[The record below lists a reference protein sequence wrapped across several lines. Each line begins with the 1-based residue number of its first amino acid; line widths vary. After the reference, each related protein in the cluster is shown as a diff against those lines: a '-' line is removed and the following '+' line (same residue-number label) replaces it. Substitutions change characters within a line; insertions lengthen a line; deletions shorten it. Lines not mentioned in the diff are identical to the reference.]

1 MFKILRRVKLDL
13 TKKYEKSLLKCV
25 VFIILFSMLFTSL
38 YIQNISKQLE
48 DSIIK
53 EFDILLEINPNIS
66 TYDDKIINFYERTIQ
81 YEEMIG
87 DLQNNTKYSYS
98 DFNLSNDRYRSSIY
112 TMDINESMITLYDSS
127 GFDYTNEIIW
137 NEFINYEFS
146 LGTLSVKSTRND
158 IPKDFK
164 LGLANIVDGRTFT
177 DEEIQNGENVCI
189 IPVGLKKYENGL
201 KKSVWIGDEITISE
215 ILKDDQGNI
224 IYYNE
229 HTYTVIGNYSTN
241 DGSGMKTMMGLKE
254 LPIYIPESNY
264 QEMLE
269 NSIVYADKY
278 YDDYLDERYLFNVH
292 PTIFKFSNVDDFNS
306 FLDYL
311 EKYSDR
317 FNNGYTYSTTME
329 TQFPTIANILSVSK
343 SISYISILC
352 MVACICITF
361 ILILFD
367 IETSKKE
374 IGILLSLGE
383 SIKGVVV
390 QYILE
395 ILIVSALAVTVAY
408 GVTQTAG
415 VEIAQ
420 NLIQNQISED
430 DTIKFNDSDYEFEIE
445 KYEEILKPL
454 SIAENVSIT
463 FAYMLGICIFEGAV
477 LYILIKRIDPK
488 DLLKDS

>member
-48 DSIIK
+48 DSIMK
-53 EFDILLEINPNIS
+53 EFDILLEINPNIL
-66 TYDDKIINFYERTIQ
+66 TYDDKITNFYEQTIK
-81 YEEMIG
+81 YEEMIS
-87 DLQNNTKYSYS
+87 DLQNNTKYLYS
-98 DFNLSNDRYRSSIY
+98 DFNLSNHGYRSPLY
-112 TMDINESMITLYDSS
+112 AMDINDSMISLYANS
-127 GFDYTNEIIW
+127 GNEYTNELIW
-137 NEFINYEFS
+137 NELINNQRS
-146 LGTLSVKSTRND
+146 LGENVKSTRNPT
-158 IPKDFK
+158 PKDFE
-164 LGLANIVDGRTFT
+164 LGLANIIDGRTFT
-177 DEEIQNGENVCI
+177 NEEIKNGKNVCI

-201 KKSVWIGDEITISE
+201 KKSIWIGDEIIISE
-215 ILKDDQGNI
+215 LVKDEKGNI
-224 IYYNE
+224 IYYKK

-254 LPIYIPESNY
+254 LPIYIPELNY

-269 NSIVYADKY
+269 NSIMHAGEY
-278 YDDYLDERYLFNVH
+278 YDNYLYEIYLFNVH
-292 PTIFKFSNVDDFNS
+292 PTIFKFSSVNDFNS

-311 EKYSDR
+311 EKYSDC

-343 SISYISILC
+343 SISYISVLC
-352 MVACICITF
+352 MIACICITF

-390 QYILE
+390 QYIFE
-395 ILIVSALAVTVAY
+395 ILIISILAVTVAF
-408 GVTQTAG
+408 GATQTVG

-463 FAYMLGICIFEGAV
+463 FVYMLGICVFEGEV
-477 LYILIKRIDPK
+477 LYLLIKRIDPK
-488 DLLKDS
+488 DLLKDN

>member
-1 MFKILRRVKLDL
+1 MNKILRRVKLDL
-13 TKKYEKSLLKCV
+13 IKKYEKSLLKCV

-53 EFDILLEINPNIS
+53 EFDIMLEINPNIS
-66 TYDDKIINFYERTIQ
+66 TYDDKTTTFYERTIQ

-98 DFNLSNDRYRSSIY
+98 DFNLSNKGYRSPIY
-112 TMDINESMITLYDSS
+112 TMGINDSLITLYA
-127 GFDYTNEIIW
+127 GGGYEYTNGLIW
-137 NEFINYEFS
+137 NEFTNNQWP
-146 LGTLSVKSTRND
+146 LGEDLKSTRNPT
-158 IPKDFK
+158 PKDFE
-164 LGLANIVDGRTFT
+164 LGLASIIDGRTFT

-201 KKSVWIGDEITISE
+201 SKSVWIGDEITISE

-229 HTYTVIGNYSTN
+229 HTYTVIGNYSTS

-269 NSIVYADKY
+269 NSIMHASEY

-395 ILIVSALAVTVAY
+395 ILIISALAVTVSY

-420 NLIQNQISED
+420 NLIQNQISD
-430 DTIKFNDSDYEFEIE
+430 DETIKFNDSDYEFEIE

>member
-1 MFKILRRVKLDL
+1 MKKILRRVKLDL
-13 TKKYEKSLLKCV
+13 IKKLEKSLLKCV

-48 DSIIK
+48 DSIIQ
-53 EFDILLEINPNIS
+53 EFDILIEINPNIS
-66 TYDDKIINFYERTIQ
+66 IWVKNYDNYFEETINYEK
-81 YEEMIG
+81 MIT
-87 DLQNNTKYSYS
+87 DLGNNTDYEYY
-98 DFNLSNDRYRSSIY
+98 DFNLSNYGYKTAIY
-112 TMDINESMITLYDSS
+112 TMDINESRITLYDTA
-127 GFDYTNEIIW
+127 GFDYTDEIIW
-137 NEFINYEFS
+137 NKFINNQWP
-146 LGTLSVKSTRND
+146 LGEDVKSTRSS
-158 IPKDFK
+158 IPKDFE
-164 LGLANIVDGRTFT
+164 LGLANIVNGRTFT

-189 IPVGLKKYENGL
+189 IPVDVKKYENGL
-201 KKSVWIGDEITISE
+201 KKSVWIGDEIIISE
-215 ILKDDQGNI
+215 ILKDEKGNI

-229 HTYTVIGNYSTN
+229 HTYKVIGNYSTI
-241 DGSGMKTMMGLKE
+241 DGSGMKTMMGIGE
-254 LPIYIPESNY
+254 MPIYIPESNY

-269 NSIVYADKY
+269 NSIKHANDY
-278 YDDYLDERYLFNVH
+278 YDDYLDDRYLFNVH
-292 PTIFKFSNVDDFNS
+292 PTIFKFSNVDDFNN

-329 TQFPTIANILSVSK
+329 TQFPTISNILSVSK

-352 MVACICITF
+352 LIACICITF

-395 ILIVSALAVTVAY
+395 IFIVSALSVCVSY
-408 GVTQTAG
+408 GVTQTIG

-420 NLIQNQISED
+420 NLIQSQISED
-430 DTIKFNDSDYEFEIE
+430 ETIKFNDSDYEFEIE

-454 SIAENVSIT
+454 SIVENVSIT
-463 FAYMLGICIFEGAV
+463 FAYMSGICIFEGML
-477 LYILIKRIDPK
+477 LYVLIKRIDPK
-488 DLLKDS
+488 DLLKDN